1 MISENGRPLRHLVS
15 REEQLKIPEGK
26 FWIGPDLKTIHD
38 ITLRPHTST
47 IVDVRVT
54 PDDLPPDAELL
65 SQARMSTRSIL
76 MQLGVEVGSETPQ
89 VIEST
94 YRNKHNGESHASIPL
109 SNVGNRPVKIPE
121 GTGVGSL
128 FLWNG
133 KTIENGDLEALI
145 SSGDIA
151 MTGEEGQDWKYYFDR
166 NRVVAGIH
174 YRLDPEVKMYIP
186 PSDVPIDMVYL
197 SNRHDRPKI
206 DKLLRPV
213 PQTEE
218 KIDWITQTKS
228 AIGLSP
234 RVHALIE
241 PNLNTPF
248 FDAEHRNSLLLK
260 GGDNWPIRLE
270 LFSPTVDNAVPEWIL
285 FRFAKAGIK

>member
-1 MISENGRPLRHLVS
+1 MFPERERPLRHILS
-15 REEQLKIPEGK
+15 REEQLKIPEGN
-26 FWIGPDLKTIHD
+26 FWIGPDLLTLHD
-38 ITLRPHTST
+38 ITLRPHTAT
-47 IVDVRVT
+47 TVDVRIT
-54 PDDLPPDAELL
+54 PADIPPSQNLL

-76 MQLGVEVGSETPQ
+76 MQLGIEVGSETPE
-89 VIEST
+89 VIET
-94 YRNKHNGESHASIPL
+94 TLRDKQNGESHASIPL
-109 SNVGNRPVKIPE
+109 SNVGNRAVKIPE

-133 KTIENGDLEALI
+133 KTIENSELEALVA
-145 SSGDIA
+145 SGEIT
-151 MTGEEGQDWKYYFDR
+151 MTGEQGQDWKYYFNKDQ
-166 NRVVAGIH
+166 VLAGIH
-174 YRLDPEVKMYIP
+174 YRLDPEMKMYIP
-186 PSDVPIDMVYL
+186 PHETPINMVYL

-213 PQTEE
+213 PKTEE

-228 AIGLSP
+228 AVGLSP
-234 RVHALIE
+234 QINALIE

-270 LFSPTVDNAVPEWIL
+270 LSSPTVDNAVPEWIL
-285 FRFAKAGIK
+285 FRFAKAGTK